1 MRSSSRVPW
10 AQVAALKLVHVEPDV
25 LARVAPRLRCSVVSP
40 EGLNPSR
47 FNWAASLVM
56 EFWALLHVRN
66 MQRRRR
72 REKLRMYRR
81 QLRDTCNP
89 FELPDIEFKQM
100 FRMSRRLAQDLC
112 EMLSPHLEGQRS
124 NRLPVHTQVLTA
136 VRFFAT
142 GSYQRAVSQDLCL
155 AVCQASVSN
164 CVRKISL
171 LIIQNLTAGWIKF
184 PESFEQQE
192 LRKNHHNLQ
201 ILHIDPTMPGSV
213 DDQFI
218 FQYGTLRQALERMYQ
233 GGMRNTWL
241 LGDSGYVLEPYLMTP
256 IRNVLV
262 NSPEGRYTTCHHQ
275 TRNCVDRLFGV
286 MKSEWQCL
294 LKERVLKYTP
304 PTAGRIIIAC
314 AVLNNMMRHY
324 KIEEPHILVNEAPM
338 VCVVNKKV
346 PATNASNVRADIVQ
360 RYFQ

>member
-1 MRSSSRVPW
+1 
-10 AQVAALKLVHVEPDV
+10 
-25 LARVAPRLRCSVVSP
+25 
-40 EGLNPSR
+40 
-47 FNWAASLVM
+47 M
-56 EFWALLHVRN
+56 EYWGLLHVRN
-66 MQRRRR
+66 MQRRRH

-81 QLRDTCNP
+81 QLRDTSNP

-100 FRMSRRLAQDLC
+100 FHMSRRLAQDLC

-142 GSYQRAVSQDLCL
+142 GSYQRVVSQDICL
-155 AVCQASVSN
+155 AVCQASVSK
-164 CVRKISL
+164 CVRTISL
-171 LIIQNLTAGWIKF
+171 LITQHLSAGWIKF
-184 PESFEQQE
+184 PESFGQQE
-192 LRKNHHNLQ
+192 LRKKHYNLE
-201 ILHIDPTMPGSV
+201 ILHIDPTMPGST

-218 FQYGTLRQALERMYQ
+218 FRHGTLRQALERMYQ
-233 GGMRNTWL
+233 DGMRNTWL

-256 IRNVLV
+256 ICNALV
-262 NSPEGRYTTCHHQ
+262 NSPEGRYTACHRQ

-294 LKERVLKYTP
+294 LKERVVKYTP
-304 PTAGRIIIAC
+304 LTAGRIITAC

-338 VCVVNKKV
+338 VCVVNKEV
-346 PATNASNVRADIVQ
+346 PATNAANVRADIVQ